1 MSILIVSLP
10 APPRLS
16 AQAPSVAAEGAE
28 SEWDWLLAS
37 DTRQLMRQ
45 GRDPAARLPRAGS
58 VVAVLPPEAL
68 SWHRFPIPKAPSARL
83 RAALAGHLEES
94 LLEDEADLHLALAP
108 GWKPG
113 EPGWVAATHRSWL
126 RSQLAALEAGGAS
139 VDRVVPAWAPGA
151 GPAGHAYA
159 AALASGQT
167 LAWRDPEGLAC
178 LPLQGGGARTWLS
191 ARAGEAGVLWSAAGD
206 SAQAL
211 VHLDAETVAARSS
224 TDLLLEAAAW
234 EGNLRQFDLAPQHRG
249 SRLLREAWR
258 RFRSERAWRPV
269 RWGLVALVAVQ
280 LVGLNAWAWQQ
291 RQALARQKA
300 AMTSLLQGSFAHV
313 RAVIDPGVQM
323 QKEIELLRAS
333 AGRPGETDLEPMLQA
348 VDAAWPPSRGPAESI
363 KFEPGSLTLASP
375 GWTPAEVD
383 GLCSRLRP
391 FGLDAEA
398 APGRLVISRLDPRR
412 APPAT
417 AAAAPAPAPLPAPTP
432 GARPPGPGAAGGPPV
447 PQGAASLPG
456 GPGRPL
462 PPPRQSPAPGG
473 EDDQ

>member
-16 AQAPSVAAEGAE
+16 AQAPLAAAEGAE

-45 GRDPAARLPRAGS
+45 GRDPVARLPRAGS

-68 SWHRFPIPKAPSARL
+68 SWHRLPIPKAPAARL
-83 RAALAGHLEES
+83 RAALAGLLEES

-108 GWKPG
+108 GWKAG
-113 EPGWVAATHRSWL
+113 EPGWVAVTHRAWL
-126 RSQLAALEAGGAS
+126 RGQLAALEAAGAT
-139 VDRVVPAWAPGA
+139 VDRVVPAWAPNGE
-151 GPAGHAYA
+151 PAGHAYA
-159 AALASGQT
+159 TAQPAGQT

-178 LPLQGGGARTWLS
+178 LPLHGGGARTWV
-191 ARAGEAGVLWSAAGD
+191 AGRSQGATVRWSASGD
-206 SAQAL
+206 SAQPLA
-211 VHLDAETVAARSS
+211 HLDAETVAARSAA
-224 TDLLLEAAAW
+224 DVALDAAAW
-234 EGNLRQFDLAPQHRG
+234 DGNLRQFDLAPQHRG
-249 SRLLREAWR
+249 SRLLSETWR
-258 RFRSERAWRPV
+258 RFRSDRAWRPV

-300 AMTSLLQGSFAHV
+300 AMTSLLQGSFPHV

-348 VDAAWPPSRGPAESI
+348 VDAAWPPSRGPADSI
-363 KFEPGSLTLASP
+363 KFEPGSLTLASA
-375 GWTPAEVD
+375 GWTPAEVE
-383 GLCSRLRP
+383 GLRSRLQP

-398 APGRLVISRLDPRR
+398 APGRLVIGRLDPRR
-412 APPAT
+412 APPA
-417 AAAAPAPAPLPAPTP
+417 A
-432 GARPPGPGAAGGPPV
+432 PGPGTPAPGPGGPGGPAGPGMV
-447 PQGAASLPG
+447 APPPALAASLPG
-456 GPGRPL
+456 GARPL
-462 PPPRQSPAPGG
+462 PPPRQGPAPGG
-473 EDDQ
+473 ENDQ

>member
-16 AQAPSVAAEGAE
+16 VQAPSAAAEGAE

-45 GRDPAARLPRAGS
+45 GRDPAARLPRADS
-58 VVAVLPPEAL
+58 VVAVMPPEAL
-68 SWHRFPIPKAPSARL
+68 SWHRLPIPKAPTARL
-83 RAALAGHLEES
+83 RAALAGLLEES

-108 GWKPG
+108 GWKAG
-113 EPGWVAATHRSWL
+113 EPGWVAVTHRGWL

-139 VDRVVPAWAPGA
+139 VDRLVPAWAPGD
-151 GPAGHAYA
+151 GPAGHLYA
-159 AALASGQT
+159 PAHADGQT
-167 LAWRDPEGLAC
+167 LAWRDPQGLAC
-178 LPLQGGGARTWLS
+178 LPLHGGGARTWLN
-191 ARAGEAGVLWSAAGD
+191 ARAGDASVHWSAAGD

-224 TDLLLEAAAW
+224 TDLLLEAASW
-234 EGNLRQFDLAPQHRG
+234 DGNLRQFDLAPQHRG
-249 SRLLREAWR
+249 SRLLRETWR

-291 RQALARQKA
+291 RQALVRQKA

-348 VDAAWPPSRGPAESI
+348 VDAAWPPSRGPADSI
-363 KFEPGSLTLASP
+363 KFEPGSLTLASA

-383 GLCSRLRP
+383 GLRSRLQP

-412 APPAT
+412 ARP
-417 AAAAPAPAPLPAPTP
+417 AAAAPGPGPGPGPA
-432 GARPPGPGAAGGPPV
+432 ARPPGPGGAVG
-447 PQGAASLPG
+447 QGAVPLPPIGASMPG

-462 PPPRQSPAPGG
+462 PAPRQGPVPGG
-473 EDDQ
+473 EDEQ